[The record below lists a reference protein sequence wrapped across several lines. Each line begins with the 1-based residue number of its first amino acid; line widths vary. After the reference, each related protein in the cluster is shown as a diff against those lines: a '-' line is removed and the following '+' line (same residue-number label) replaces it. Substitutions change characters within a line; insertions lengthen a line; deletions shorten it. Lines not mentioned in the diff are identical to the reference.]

1 MGIMREV
8 RSAWREAAAQQS
20 TRQPNIRRDL
30 TEEDRT
36 GWQEAMDSREQS
48 IKPRTIQDVQAL
60 LRHRNPIRWNQLRRD
75 FRWMQKEMKRMGLN
89 PEDARYI
96 L

>member
-1 MGIMREV
+1 MGMLDKAGRWLKEMEEAG
-8 RSAWREAAAQQS
+8 RDQETSRLRNLTDDDRNAWADAQ
-20 TRQPNIRRDL
+20 
-30 TEEDRT
+30 
-36 GWQEAMDSREQS
+36 DSREKA
-48 IKPRTIQDVQAL
+48 IKPRTIQDVQVL
-60 LRHRNPIRWNQLRRD
+60 IRNRNPIRWAQLQRD